1 LYNGV
6 GAEYERTIEMKKWD
20 LEISSKTFW
29 WKWNLKEVWRYRDL
43 LLLLVMRD
51 YKASF
56 RQTIL
61 GPIWFFIQPIF
72 TTIVYTFVFNRVAK
86 LGTDNQPPALFYLS
100 GVILWNYFS
109 TSLTSTSNAFIQNA
123 SIFGKVYFPRLII
136 PVSIVLSNLM
146 KFSVQLAFFIC
157 MLIYYTNFTMYTANM
172 SWQIVL
178 VPLLVLNMAL
188 LGLGAGMIISSFT
201 TKYRD
206 LAYLVTFGVQLLMYA
221 TPVVYPLSMVKG
233 KLLSIILL
241 NPMTG
246 IVEGFRY
253 GFLGTGSF
261 EWGMLAYSFS
271 FAAVMLVIAIS
282 LFNRVEK
289 SFMDT
294 V

>member
-1 LYNGV
+1 MAWV
-6 GAEYERTIEMKKWD
+6 QYERIIEMKKWD
-20 LEISSKTFW
+20 LEITSKTFW

-86 LGTDNQPPALFYLS
+86 LGTDDQPPALFYLS

-136 PVSIVLSNLM
+136 PISIVLSNLM
-146 KFSVQLAFFIC
+146 KFSVQLAFFLC
-157 MLIYYTNFTMYTANM
+157 MLLYYSNFTTYVANI
-172 SWQIVL
+172 SWHIAL

>member
-1 LYNGV
+1 V
-6 GAEYERTIEMKKWD
+6 QYERKIEMKKWD
-20 LEISSKTFW
+20 LEITSKTFW
-29 WKWNLKEVWRYRDL
+29 WKWNLQEVWRYRDL

-86 LGTDNQPPALFYLS
+86 LGTDDQPPALFYLS

-146 KFSVQLAFFIC
+146 KFSVQLAFFLC
-157 MLIYYTNFTMYTANM
+157 MLVYYANFTSYTTHL
-172 SWQIVL
+172 SWHIAL

>member
-1 LYNGV
+1 
-6 GAEYERTIEMKKWD
+6 MKKWD
-20 LEISSKTFW
+20 LEITSKTFW

-86 LGTDNQPPALFYLS
+86 LGTDDQPPALFYLS

-136 PVSIVLSNLM
+136 PISIVLSNLM
-146 KFSVQLAFFIC
+146 KFSVQLAFFLC
-157 MLIYYTNFTMYTANM
+157 MLFYYCNFTAYEANI
-172 SWQIVL
+172 SWHIAL

-261 EWGMLAYSFS
+261 EWGMLLYSFS

>member
-1 LYNGV
+1 
-6 GAEYERTIEMKKWD
+6 MKKWD

>member
-1 LYNGV
+1 MQ
-6 GAEYERTIEMKKWD
+6 YERIIEMKKWD
-20 LEISSKTFW
+20 LEITSKTFW

-86 LGTDNQPPALFYLS
+86 LGTDGQPAALFYLS
-100 GVILWNYFS
+100 GIILWNYFS

-136 PVSIVLSNLM
+136 PISIVLSNLM
-146 KFSVQLAFFIC
+146 KFSVQLVFFLC
-157 MLIYYTNFTMYTANM
+157 MLVYYSNFTSYSAHL
-172 SWQIVL
+172 SWHIVL

-221 TPVVYPLSMVKG
+221 TPVVYPLTMVQG
-233 KLLSIILL
+233 KLRDIILL

-261 EWGMLAYSFS
+261 EWAMLAYSFS

>member
-1 LYNGV
+1 
-6 GAEYERTIEMKKWD
+6 MKKWD
-20 LEISSKTFW
+20 LEITSKTEW
-29 WKWNLKEVWRYRDL
+29 WQWNLKEVWRYRDL
-43 LLLLVMRD
+43 LLLLVKRD

-72 TTIVYTFVFNRVAK
+72 TTLVYTFVFNRVAK
-86 LGTDNQPPALFYLS
+86 LGTDGQPPALFYLS

-136 PVSIVLSNLM
+136 PISIVLSNLM
-146 KFSVQLAFFIC
+146 KFSVQLAFFLC
-157 MLIYYTNFTMYTANM
+157 MLIYYTQFTTYAPHL
-172 SWQIVL
+172 SWHVVL

-221 TPVVYPLSMVKG
+221 TPVVYPLSMVQG
-233 KLLSIILL
+233 KLLQVILL

-271 FAAVMLVIAIS
+271 FALVMLIVAIS

>member
-1 LYNGV
+1 
-6 GAEYERTIEMKKWD
+6 MKKWD
-20 LEISSKTFW
+20 LEISSKSYW
-29 WKWNLKEVWRYRDL
+29 WKWDLKEVWRYRDL
-43 LLLLVMRD
+43 LLLLVNRD

-56 RQTIL
+56 RQTVL

-86 LGTDNQPPALFYLS
+86 LGTDDQPPALFYLS

-109 TSLTSTSNAFIQNA
+109 ACLMGTSNAFIQNA
-123 SIFGKVYFPRLII
+123 NIFGKVYFPRLII
-136 PVSIVLSNLM
+136 PVSIVISNLM
-146 KFSVQLAFFIC
+146 KFTVQLTFFLF
-157 MLIYYTNFTMYTANM
+157 MLFYYTQFTAYTPHM
-172 SWQIVL
+172 SWHIL
-178 VPLLVLNMAL
+178 WVPLLVIVMAM
-188 LGLGAGMIISSFT
+188 LGLSMGMIISSFT

-206 LAYLVTFGVQLLMYA
+206 LAYLITFGVQLMMYA
-221 TPVVYPLSMVKG
+221 TPIVYPVSMVKG
-233 KLLSIILL
+233 KLLEIILL

-253 GFLGTGSF
+253 AFLGCGEF
-261 EWGMLAYSFS
+261 HWGMIAYSFS
-271 FAAVMLVIAIS
+271 FAAVALVIAIS

>member
-1 LYNGV
+1 
-6 GAEYERTIEMKKWD
+6 MKKWD
-20 LEISSKTFW
+20 LEITSKTFW

-86 LGTDNQPPALFYLS
+86 LGTDDQPPALFYLS

-136 PVSIVLSNLM
+136 PISIVLSNLM
-146 KFSVQLAFFIC
+146 KFSVQLAFFLC
-157 MLIYYTNFTMYTANM
+157 MLFYYCNFTTYEANI
-172 SWQIVL
+172 SWHIAL

>member
-1 LYNGV
+1 
-6 GAEYERTIEMKKWD
+6 MKKWD
-20 LEISSKTFW
+20 LEITSKTFW

-43 LLLLVMRD
+43 LILLVMRD

-86 LGTDNQPPALFYLS
+86 LGTDDQPPALFYLS

-136 PVSIVLSNLM
+136 PISIVLSNLM
-146 KFSVQLAFFIC
+146 KFSVQLAFFLC
-157 MLIYYTNFTMYTANM
+157 MLFYYSNFTTYNANI
-172 SWQIVL
+172 SWHVAL

>member
-1 LYNGV
+1 
-6 GAEYERTIEMKKWD
+6 MKKWD
-20 LEISSKTFW
+20 LEITSKTFW
-29 WKWNLKEVWRYRDL
+29 WKWNLQELWRYRDL

-72 TTIVYTFVFNRVAK
+72 TTVVYTFVFNRVAK
-86 LGTDNQPPALFYLS
+86 LGTDDQPPALFYLS

-136 PVSIVLSNLM
+136 PISIVLSNLM
-146 KFSVQLAFFIC
+146 KFSVQLVFFLC
-157 MLIYYTNFTMYTANM
+157 MLIYYSNFTQYTPHL
-172 SWQIVL
+172 SWHIAL

-233 KLLSIILL
+233 KLLDIILL

-253 GFLGTGSF
+253 GFLGTGAF

-271 FAAVMLVIAIS
+271 FALIMLVIAIS

>member
-6 GAEYERTIEMKKWD
+6 GVEYERTIEMKKWD

-172 SWQIVL
+172 SWHIVL